1 MRRPTRV
8 QDLTDAC
15 PPQEANVRLVMHDR
29 VHVAEAHR
37 HQTRWPAGRAYR
49 AGRLVCACVQV
60 TISLD
65 DRLGLTERERRRVR
79 VSFHEPLDDDL
90 RSELTKLMH
99 RRGAAARRIADASQT
114 IAVIVTDHDSGPLR
128 IVGQLQPPEARH
140 APLREIEFGLRE
152 PAP

>member
-1 MRRPTRV
+1 MF
-8 QDLTDAC
+8 
-15 PPQEANVRLVMHDR
+15 HR
-29 VHVAEAHR
+29 VHAAEAPR
-37 HQTRWPAGRAYR
+37 GQRRWLSGRAYR
-49 AGRLVCACVQV
+49 AGRVVCGCVQI

-90 RSELTKLMH
+90 RSELTELVR

-114 IAVIVTDHDSGPLR
+114 IDVIVGDLDSGPMH
-128 IVGQLQPPEARH
+128 IVGRLQPPDARH

-152 PAP
+152 HTR